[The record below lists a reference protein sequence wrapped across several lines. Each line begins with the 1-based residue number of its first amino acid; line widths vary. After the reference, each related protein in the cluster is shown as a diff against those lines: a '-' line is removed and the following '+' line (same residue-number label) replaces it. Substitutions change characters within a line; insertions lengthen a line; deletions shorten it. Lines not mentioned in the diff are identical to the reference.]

1 MVVKEPEVKEEEEE
15 EKKPEEKGSGE
26 SRRKAIDMLNEEIKQ
41 IEETKEEVVIGEND
55 MDDELEIQFEEDS
68 TN

>member
-1 MVVKEPEVKEEEEE
+1 VTEKEVIAE
-15 EKKPEEKGSGE
+15 
-26 SRRKAIDMLNEEIKQ
+26 NE
-41 IEETKEEVVIGEND
+41 